1 MNKVLSNLKHQRG
14 FSMSGM
20 SYSEL
25 QAMKA
30 EIEDSFAK
38 SKGQLSALSDSQLGV
53 IAAQYGIEINPSNRM
68 QTLSILDS
76 NQSIS
81 AWSQS
86 FSKGEVAAA
95 VAAAGTVGV
104 ATQINNSKEELQ
116 QKAAQTARN
125 KIAHASSSVVDK
137 IERKASDNPMVEM
150 IRKNFGQS
158 LIQAGYSI
166 PQLTQ
171 MIDGDADG
179 FITES
184 EIMLLIVKMTGTP
197 PPPWVVTT
205 IFEILDANQDGVVTV
220 EEWWAFLED
229 MGFENNVVTPELS
242 LPEAPAVTV
251 VEQKPDIDEIIDVI
265 DYMEEEI
272 PQQQVV
278 ESPIAIAETMDVEES
293 SSVILDGNVNTTN
306 EKLIEE
312 LYSSRLSSE
321 ERAIIAKG
329 TSSICTIKVERVE
342 RTLMVTDHY
351 RGGYSVLGILDGG
364 PYKVAIMLPKSE
376 NDVVTAF
383 MKGDTVVAD
392 AKIVSWS
399 SGLKIAK
406 LAGTDAREV

>member
-1 MNKVLSNLKHQRG
+1 MN
-14 FSMSGM
+14 GM

-30 EIEDSFAK
+30 EIEDSFTK
-38 SKGQLSALSDSQLGV
+38 SRGQLSALSDSQLGV
-53 IAAQYGIEINPSNRM
+53 IAAQYGIKINPSNRM
-68 QTLSILDS
+68 QTLSSLDS
-76 NQSIS
+76 NPSIS
-81 AWSQS
+81 AWRQS
-86 FSKGEVAAA
+86 FSTGDVAAA
-95 VAAAGTVGV
+95 VAAASTVGV
-104 ATQINNSKEELQ
+104 ASQIHNSKEDLQ
-116 QKAAQTARN
+116 QKATQGARN
-125 KIAHASSSVVDK
+125 KIASASSSVVDK
-137 IERKASDNPMVEM
+137 IESKASDNPMVEM

-158 LIQAGYSI
+158 LIQAGYTI

-171 MIDGDADG
+171 MLDGDADG
-179 FITES
+179 TIAES

-197 PPPWVVTT
+197 PPPWVVKT

-220 EEWWAFLED
+220 EEWWAFLEE
-229 MGFENNVVTPELS
+229 MGFENNVVTPEPS

-251 VEQKPDIDEIIDVI
+251 VEEKPDIDEIYEEMANV
-265 DYMEEEI
+265 EEEI

-278 ESPIAIAETMDVEES
+278 ESLIPVSETIDVEES
-293 SSVILDGNVNTTN
+293 SNVILDGNVNTTN

-321 ERAIIAKG
+321 EREIIAKA
-329 TSSICTIKVERVE
+329 SSSLCTIKVERIE

-364 PYKVAIMLPKSE
+364 PYKVTIMIPKSE

-383 MKGDTVVAD
+383 MKGDTVVAN

>member
-1 MNKVLSNLKHQRG
+1 MN
-14 FSMSGM
+14 GM

-38 SKGQLSALSDSQLGV
+38 SQGQLSALSDSQLGV
-53 IAAQYGIEINPSNRM
+53 IAAQYGIKINPSNRM
-68 QTLSILDS
+68 QTLSSLDS
-76 NQSIS
+76 NPSIS
-81 AWSQS
+81 AWRQS
-86 FSKGEVAAA
+86 FSTGDVAAA
-95 VAAAGTVGV
+95 VAAASTVGV
-104 ATQINNSKEELQ
+104 ASQIHNSKEDLQ
-116 QKAAQTARN
+116 QKATQGARN
-125 KIAHASSSVVDK
+125 KIASASSSVAKK
-137 IERKASDNPMVEM
+137 IESKASDNPMVEM

-158 LIQAGYSI
+158 LIQAGYTI

-171 MIDGDADG
+171 MLDGDADG
-179 FITES
+179 TIAES

-197 PPPWVVTT
+197 PPPWVVKT

-220 EEWWAFLED
+220 EEWWAFLEE
-229 MGFENNVVTPELS
+229 MGFENNVVTPEPS
-242 LPEAPAVTV
+242 LPESPAVTV

-265 DYMEEEI
+265 DNIEEEI

-278 ESPIAIAETMDVEES
+278 ESPMPVPETIVIEDS
-293 SSVILDGNVNTTN
+293 SSIILDGNVNTTN

-321 ERAIIAKG
+321 EREIIAKA
-329 TSSICTIKVERVE
+329 SSSLCTIKVERIE

-364 PYKVAIMLPKSE
+364 PYKVTIMIPKSE

-383 MKGDTVVAD
+383 MKGDTVVAN

>member
-1 MNKVLSNLKHQRG
+1 
-14 FSMSGM
+14 MSGM

-25 QAMKA
+25 QAIKA
-30 EIEDSFAK
+30 EIENSFAK

-53 IAAQYGIEINPSNRM
+53 IAAQYGIKVNPSNRM
-68 QTLSILDS
+68 ETLSLLES

-81 AWSQS
+81 AWCQS
-86 FSKGEVAAA
+86 FSKGDVAAA

-116 QKAAQTARN
+116 QKATQSARN
-125 KIAHASSSVVDK
+125 KIASVSSSVVEKVD
-137 IERKASDNPMVEM
+137 RTSSDNPMVEM

-158 LIQAGYSI
+158 LIKAGYSI

-220 EEWWAFLED
+220 EEWWAFLEE
-229 MGFENNVVTPELS
+229 MGFENNVVTPEPS

-251 VEQKPDIDEIIDVI
+251 VEEKSEIDEVFEEIDNI
-265 DYMEEEI
+265 EEEI
-272 PQQQVV
+272 PLQEVV
-278 ESPIAIAETMDVEES
+278 ESPIPVSETIDVEES
-293 SSVILDGNVNTTN
+293 SSVILDGKVNTTN

-321 ERAIIAKG
+321 ERAIIAKAN
-329 TSSICTIKVERVE
+329 SSICTVKVERIE

-364 PYKVAIMLPKSE
+364 PYKVLIMLPKIE
-376 NDVVTAF
+376 NDVVTTF
-383 MKGDTVVAD
+383 MKGDTVVAN

-406 LAGTDAREV
+406 LAGTDAKEA

>member
-1 MNKVLSNLKHQRG
+1 
-14 FSMSGM
+14 MSGM

-25 QAMKA
+25 QTIKA
-30 EIEDSFAK
+30 EIEDSFTK

-68 QTLSILDS
+68 QTLSLLDS

-81 AWSQS
+81 SWRQS
-86 FSKGEVAAA
+86 FSKGEVVAA
-95 VAAAGTVGV
+95 VTAAGTAGV
-104 ATQINNSKEELQ
+104 ATQS
-116 QKAAQTARN
+116 ARN
-125 KIAHASSSVVDK
+125 KIASVSSSVVEK
-137 IERKASDNPMVEM
+137 IDRKASDNPMVEM

-158 LIQAGYSI
+158 LIKAGYSI

-179 FITES
+179 FITEP

-220 EEWWAFLED
+220 EEWWAFLEE
-229 MGFENNVVTPELS
+229 MGFENNVVTPEPS
-242 LPEAPAVTV
+242 LQEAPAVTV
-251 VEQKPDIDEIIDVI
+251 VEEKSDIDETYEEIANV
-265 DYMEEEI
+265 EEEI
-272 PQQQVV
+272 PQLQVV
-278 ESPIAIAETMDVEES
+278 ESPIPVSETIDVEEP
-293 SSVILDGNVNTTN
+293 SSVILDGNVNTAN

-321 ERAIIAKG
+321 ERAIIAKAN
-329 TSSICTIKVERVE
+329 SSICTVKVERIE

-364 PYKVAIMLPKSE
+364 PYKVAIMLPKIE

-406 LAGTDAREV
+406 LAGTDAREA

>member
-1 MNKVLSNLKHQRG
+1 MN
-14 FSMSGM
+14 GM

-38 SKGQLSALSDSQLGV
+38 SQGQLSALSDSQLGV
-53 IAAQYGIEINPSNRM
+53 IAAQYGIKINPSNRM
-68 QTLSILDS
+68 QTLSSLDS
-76 NQSIS
+76 NPSIS
-81 AWSQS
+81 AWRQS
-86 FSKGEVAAA
+86 FSTGDVAAA
-95 VAAAGTVGV
+95 VAAASTVGV
-104 ATQINNSKEELQ
+104 ASQIHNSKEDLQ
-116 QKAAQTARN
+116 QKATQGARN
-125 KIAHASSSVVDK
+125 KIASASSSVAKK
-137 IERKASDNPMVEM
+137 IESKASDNPMVEM

-158 LIQAGYSI
+158 LIQAGYTI

-171 MIDGDADG
+171 MLDGDADG
-179 FITES
+179 TIAES

-197 PPPWVVTT
+197 PPPWVVKT

-220 EEWWAFLED
+220 EEWWAFLEE
-229 MGFENNVVTPELS
+229 MGFENNVVTPEPS

-251 VEQKPDIDEIIDVI
+251 AEQKPDIDEIIDVI
-265 DYMEEEI
+265 DNIEEEI

-278 ESPIAIAETMDVEES
+278 ESPMPVPETIVIEDS
-293 SSVILDGNVNTTN
+293 SSIILDGNVNTTN

-321 ERAIIAKG
+321 EREIIAKA
-329 TSSICTIKVERVE
+329 SSSLCTIKVERIE

-364 PYKVAIMLPKSE
+364 PYKVTIMIPKSE

-383 MKGDTVVAD
+383 MKGDTVVAN

>member
-1 MNKVLSNLKHQRG
+1 
-14 FSMSGM
+14 MSGM

-38 SKGQLSALSDSQLGV
+38 SQGQLSALSDSQLGV

-81 AWSQS
+81 SWRQS
-86 FSKGEVAAA
+86 FSKGDVAAA
-95 VAAAGTVGV
+95 VAAASTVGV
-104 ATQINNSKEELQ
+104 ASKIHNSKKELQ
-116 QKAAQTARN
+116 QKATQSARS
-125 KIAHASSSVVDK
+125 KIATASSSVVEK
-137 IERKASDNPMVEM
+137 VESKASDNPMVEM

-171 MIDGDADG
+171 MLDSDADG
-179 FITES
+179 IIAES

-205 IFEILDANQDGVVTV
+205 IFKILDANQDGVVTV
-220 EEWWAFLED
+220 EEWWAFLEE
-229 MGFENNVVTPELS
+229 MGFENDVVSPES
-242 LPEAPAVTV
+242 PPVEIPAVTV
-251 VEQKPDIDEIIDVI
+251 VEEKPDIEE
-265 DYMEEEI
+265 MANTGEEI
-272 PQQQVV
+272 PPQQVV
-278 ESPIAIAETMDVEES
+278 ESPIPVVETIEFVED

-321 ERAIIAKG
+321 ERAIIAKA
-329 TSSICTIKVERVE
+329 TSSICTIKVERIE

-364 PYKVAIMLPKSE
+364 PYKVAIMIPKSE
-376 NDVVTAF
+376 NDVVTTF
-383 MKGDTVVAD
+383 KKGDTVVAD

>member
-1 MNKVLSNLKHQRG
+1 
-14 FSMSGM
+14 MSGM

-25 QAMKA
+25 QAIKA
-30 EIEDSFAK
+30 EIENSFAK
-38 SKGQLSALSDSQLGV
+38 SNGQLSALSDSQLGI
-53 IAAQYGIEINPSNRM
+53 IAAQYGIKINPSNRM
-68 QTLSILDS
+68 QTLSLLES

-81 AWSQS
+81 AWCQS
-86 FSKGEVAAA
+86 FSIGDVAAA
-95 VAAAGTVGV
+95 AAAAGTVGV

-116 QKAAQTARN
+116 QKATQNARSA
-125 KIAHASSSVVDK
+125 IANASSSVVDT
-137 IERKASDNPMVEM
+137 IEQKTSENPMVDM

-158 LIQAGYSI
+158 LIKAGYSI

-171 MIDGDADG
+171 MLDSDADG
-179 FITES
+179 IITES

-205 IFEILDANQDGVVTV
+205 IFEILDANQDGEVTV
-220 EEWWAFLED
+220 EEWWAFLEE
-229 MGFENNVVTPELS
+229 MGFENNVVTPEPS
-242 LPEAPAVTV
+242 PSEDSVVTV
-251 VEQKPDIDEIIDVI
+251 VEEELDIDEVFEEIDNV
-265 DYMEEEI
+265 EEEI
-272 PQQQVV
+272 PPQQAV

-293 SSVILDGNVNTTN
+293 SSVILDGNINTTN

-321 ERAIIAKG
+321 ERAIIAKAK
-329 TSSICTIKVERVE
+329 SSMCTIKVERIE

-351 RGGYSVLGILDGG
+351 RGGHSIVGILDGG

-376 NDVVTAF
+376 NDVVTKF
-383 MKGDTVVAD
+383 LKGETVVAD

-406 LAGTDAREV
+406 LAGTDARES

>member
-1 MNKVLSNLKHQRG
+1 
-14 FSMSGM
+14 MSGM

-38 SKGQLSALSDSQLGV
+38 SQGQLSALSDSQLGV

-81 AWSQS
+81 SWRQS
-86 FSKGEVAAA
+86 FSKGDVAAA
-95 VAAAGTVGV
+95 VAAASTVGV
-104 ATQINNSKEELQ
+104 ASKIHNSKEELQ
-116 QKAAQTARN
+116 QKATQSARS
-125 KIAHASSSVVDK
+125 KIATASSSVVEK
-137 IERKASDNPMVEM
+137 VESKASDNPMVEM

-171 MIDGDADG
+171 MLDSDADG
-179 FITES
+179 IIAES

-205 IFEILDANQDGVVTV
+205 IFKILDANQDGVVTV
-220 EEWWAFLED
+220 EEWWAFLEE
-229 MGFENNVVTPELS
+229 MGFENDVVSPES
-242 LPEAPAVTV
+242 PPVEIPAVTV
-251 VEQKPDIDEIIDVI
+251 VEEKPDIEE
-265 DYMEEEI
+265 MANTGEEI
-272 PQQQVV
+272 PPQQVV
-278 ESPIAIAETMDVEES
+278 ESPIPVVETIEFVED

-321 ERAIIAKG
+321 ERAIIAKA
-329 TSSICTIKVERVE
+329 TSSICTIKVERIE

-364 PYKVAIMLPKSE
+364 PYKVAIMIPKSE
-376 NDVVTAF
+376 NDVVTTF
-383 MKGDTVVAD
+383 KKGDTVVAD

>member
-1 MNKVLSNLKHQRG
+1 
-14 FSMSGM
+14 MSGM

-30 EIEDSFAK
+30 EIEDSFTK
-38 SKGQLSALSDSQLGV
+38 SRGQLSALSDSQLGV
-53 IAAQYGIEINPSNRM
+53 IAAQYGIKINPSNRM
-68 QTLSILDS
+68 QTLSSLDS
-76 NQSIS
+76 NPSIS
-81 AWSQS
+81 AWRQS
-86 FSKGEVAAA
+86 FSTGDVAAA
-95 VAAAGTVGV
+95 VAAASTVGV
-104 ATQINNSKEELQ
+104 ASQIHNSKEDLQ
-116 QKAAQTARN
+116 QKATQGARN
-125 KIAHASSSVVDK
+125 KIASASSSVVDK
-137 IERKASDNPMVEM
+137 IESKASDNPMVEM

-158 LIQAGYSI
+158 LIQAGYTI

-171 MIDGDADG
+171 MLDGDADG
-179 FITES
+179 TIAES

-197 PPPWVVTT
+197 PPPWVVKT

-220 EEWWAFLED
+220 EEWWAFLEE
-229 MGFENNVVTPELS
+229 MGFENNVVTPEPS

-251 VEQKPDIDEIIDVI
+251 VEEKPDIDEIYEEMANV
-265 DYMEEEI
+265 EEEI

-278 ESPIAIAETMDVEES
+278 ESLIPVSETIDVEES
-293 SSVILDGNVNTTN
+293 SNVILDGNVNTTN

-321 ERAIIAKG
+321 EREIIAKA
-329 TSSICTIKVERVE
+329 SSSLCTIKVERIE

-364 PYKVAIMLPKSE
+364 PYKVTIMIPKSE

-383 MKGDTVVAD
+383 MKGDTVVAN

>member
-1 MNKVLSNLKHQRG
+1 MN
-14 FSMSGM
+14 GM

-38 SKGQLSALSDSQLGV
+38 SQGQLSALSDSQLGV
-53 IAAQYGIEINPSNRM
+53 IAAQYGIKINPSNRM
-68 QTLSILDS
+68 QTLSSLDS
-76 NQSIS
+76 NPSIS
-81 AWSQS
+81 AWRQS
-86 FSKGEVAAA
+86 FSTGDVAAA
-95 VAAAGTVGV
+95 VAAASTVGV
-104 ATQINNSKEELQ
+104 ASQIHNSKEDLQ
-116 QKAAQTARN
+116 QKATQGARN
-125 KIAHASSSVVDK
+125 KIASASSSVAKK
-137 IERKASDNPMVEM
+137 IESKASDNPMVEM

-158 LIQAGYSI
+158 LIQAGYTI

-171 MIDGDADG
+171 MLDGDADG
-179 FITES
+179 TIAES

-197 PPPWVVTT
+197 PPPWVVKT

-220 EEWWAFLED
+220 EEWWAFLEE
-229 MGFENNVVTPELS
+229 MGFENNVVTPEPS

-265 DYMEEEI
+265 DNIEEEI

-278 ESPIAIAETMDVEES
+278 ESPMPVPETIVIEDS
-293 SSVILDGNVNTTN
+293 SSIILDGNVNTTN

-321 ERAIIAKG
+321 EREIIAKA
-329 TSSICTIKVERVE
+329 SSSLCTIKVERIE

-364 PYKVAIMLPKSE
+364 PYKVTIMIPKSE

-383 MKGDTVVAD
+383 MKGDTVVAN